1 MPTRRDLAA
10 PMTPNSILVLG
21 IGNVLWADEGFGV
34 RVLEALH
41 QRFTFPDHVSLL
53 DGGTQGVYLLPHVTA
68 ADAVLVLD
76 CIDLALP
83 PGTLKTL
90 RDAEVPVWTGQ
101 ALSLHQATFQELLAL
116 AHWQG
121 RFPSRITVIG
131 VQPAVLD
138 DLGGSLSASVRA
150 RLDEAVGL
158 AVAELAAW
166 GVNALPLDAQATERA
181 EGEGALHP
189 QALTIDAYETGR
201 PDAALAC
208 RVGDERFMQQRTTP
222 DARSA

>member
-1 MPTRRDLAA
+1 
-10 PMTPNSILVLG
+10 MTPPRILVLG

-34 RVLEALH
+34 RALEALN
-41 QRFTFPDHVSLL
+41 QGFVFPDHVTLL
-53 DGGTQGVYLLPHVTA
+53 DGGTQGVYLLEHVTS

-76 CIDLALP
+76 CIDYVLA
-83 PGTLKTL
+83 PGSLKVM
-90 RDAEVPVWTGQ
+90 RDAEVPVWTGT

-138 DLGGSLSASVRA
+138 DLGGSLSPPVRA

-158 AVAELAAW
+158 AVAELTAW
-166 GVNALPLDAQATERA
+166 GVVARPRGQAVA
-181 EGEGALHP
+181 PALHAD
-189 QALTIDAYETGR
+189 ALALHAYEAGR

-208 RVGDERFMQQRTTP
+208 RSGDARFMPPGTP
-222 DARSA
+222 TRGA